1 VDGDA
6 RHEELIDTI
15 HSLAVFYTGTPIS
28 EFKNMPILELEDAVK
43 NMDRISKIREK
54 AMKR

>member
-1 VDGDA
+1 MDSDA
-6 RHEELIDTI
+6 AHEKLIDTI

-43 NMDRISKIREK
+43 NMDRIAKIREK